1 MAAVVGNIE
10 QDVDVALA
18 RTELN
23 SAVPGSHSL
32 GATEL
37 VSFCGETETASL
49 LESTAA
55 ASAAEV
61 VREKRLVKLQSS
73 SNLWASGTNE
83 KELKA
88 NMYIH
93 LSNPLQRWRTD
104 RILPWK
110 MILQGVKALLV
121 LAQAFLLTASPFD
134 YRVYI
139 MPETQ
144 DVFTNLL
151 VNSPN
156 DPISRYTF
164 YAYSIDDV
172 LEELQFSSDQFY
184 NLKNITLAGYDY
196 VKAENGSIIPIQ
208 VILTQYN
215 LVELN
220 TSERTFTL
228 GGTYNDVSFWLQ
240 PSTQSQKSIVD
251 QFLNASQD
259 PDFARFV
266 KMDVLFQVNHLRVVP
281 PTMVLCYVISIK
293 MHYQAVGGGIVQY
306 SLSANPEYVSCNKRV
321 AVNQSGD
328 ISVKLRLLTVLDGA
342 VLIICTVSLISTG
355 VVMFKSYKLA
365 KAMGIFYHTHLNIEL
380 SWRERLP
387 LFSNWHAFSILSD
400 LFFVAGTVAKIASS
414 YDYSS
419 SLIAVKVLLGIGI
432 TLQSAVML
440 RYISYFEQLNALT
453 RALSVAFPPLVKFIT
468 CVGILFLAYALCGWV
483 ILSPYHNKF
492 TYFHE
497 VLYSLLTSMNGD
509 DLYTDY
515 VAMPSQNKAVY
526 VTGVLF
532 FTTFIMLFFY
542 SVRNLALSLIIHAHQ
557 ESHVQEES
565 VIDEVN
571 LFIYSGPLT
580 PSGVSLREIAGAKK
594 FVDPDVIR
602 NRKPH
607 YGHRYG
613 TVS

>member
-184 NLKNITLAGYDY
+184 YLKNITLAGYDY

-293 MHYQAVGGGIVQY
+293 VGLASSIMHYQAVGGGIVQY

-365 KAMGIFYHTHLNIEL
+365 K
-380 SWRERLP
+380 
-387 LFSNWHAFSILSD
+387 
-400 LFFVAGTVAKIASS
+400 IASS

-440 RYISYFEQLNALT
+440 RYISYFEQL
-453 RALSVAFPPLVKFIT
+453 KF
-468 CVGILFLAYALCGWV
+468 
-483 ILSPYHNKF
+483 
-492 TYFHE
+492 
-497 VLYSLLTSMNGD
+497 
-509 DLYTDY
+509 
-515 VAMPSQNKAVY
+515 
-526 VTGVLF
+526 
-532 FTTFIMLFFY
+532 
-542 SVRNLALSLIIHAHQ
+542 RNLALSLIIHAHQ

-580 PSGVSLREIAGAKK
+580 PQWSVPQGNCRGQKVTVVPFCLLGLWTQMLSETGSLIMVTDMELCHDKTP
-594 FVDPDVIR
+594 VMV
-602 NRKPH
+602 KPC
-607 YGHRYG
+607 YLPVNLIGLDLMM
-613 TVS
+613 T